1 MTQVQPES
9 SARFAIENLLRPRSV
24 AIVGASATKG
34 SLGACVIENLDAAG
48 YSGTVHLVNPKRD
61 RIGSRPCLPS
71 IDELPEGVDCVA
83 LAIPQRGVLESVKA
97 CARRKVGSII
107 IFAAG
112 FAEAGDAGRTE
123 QDEIRR
129 ITREHG
135 IAVEGPNCLGLIN
148 YVDNVSL
155 TFVSTPPQEPVA
167 GNAVGIV
174 SQSGAIAAVLG
185 VSLRHHGLPLSY
197 SISTGN
203 EAVCG
208 AEDFLDFLVRD
219 PRTRVIAMVLEQVRN
234 PRRFLE
240 IARRAR
246 QAGKS
251 FVLLHPGASAEARA
265 SAATHTGALAGDYDV
280 MRLYVEE
287 AGVVVVDSI
296 EELVDVTDI
305 LFRCPPVSSEGAAVF
320 AESGAFKAFSLDFCK
335 EVGLPLPPL
344 SDTCFA
350 QLKSALPDFITPSN
364 PLDITAQ
371 GLVDPDIYRR
381 CIPPVLQD
389 DRYGSLVLAIILT
402 DRQTSALKSLPIIG
416 ALQQVRPIKPVVFAG
431 LDEGAECDPAY
442 IRELRDLGVPF
453 FPSTERAFRALAR
466 VHANRGRRAR
476 ATRVSEAVSVTVAL
490 PSGVMSEYRSKEILG
505 SIGVP
510 VPEGS
515 LARNI
520 SEAIAIAE
528 RIGFPIALKAQS
540 AGLSHKSDLGGVV
553 LNLQDAHALGSAWE
567 SMASKLSGAL
577 PDLVVDGIL
586 VEKMGQK
593 GVELIVGARRDPDW
607 GQVLLVGLGG
617 ILTDALGD
625 VRLLMPDA
633 TCREAAEEL
642 LRLRGAKLLS
652 GFRGQPAS
660 DIPAAAKVI
669 SLIGAFVRANP
680 QIREL
685 DINPLVVYPEGKGV
699 AALDA
704 LMIVEEPTG
713 S

>member
-1 MTQVQPES
+1 MTQAQSES
-9 SARFAIENLLRPRSV
+9 GVPFAIERLLRPRSV

-34 SLGACVIENLDAAG
+34 ALGASIIENLDAAG
-48 YSGTVHLVNPKRD
+48 YSGMVHLVNPKRD
-61 RIGSRPCLPS
+61 RIGSRACLPS
-71 IDELPEGVDCVA
+71 IDALPEDVDCVA
-83 LAIPQRGVLESVKA
+83 LAIPRAGVLESVQA

-112 FAEAGDAGRTE
+112 FAEAGEAGSQE
-123 QDEIRR
+123 QEEIRR
-129 ITREHG
+129 IVIEHG
-135 IAVEGPNCLGLIN
+135 IAVEGPNCLGMIN
-148 YVDNVSL
+148 YIDSVSL
-155 TFVSTPPQEPVA
+155 TFVSTPQQEPFD

-208 AEDFLDFLVRD
+208 VEDFLDFLVRD
-219 PRTRVIAMVLEQVRN
+219 PRTQVIAMVIEQIRN

-240 IARRAR
+240 IARGAR

-280 MRLYVEE
+280 MRLYVQD

-305 LFRCPPVSSEGAAVF
+305 LFRCPSARGGGAAVF

-335 EVGLPLPPL
+335 EAGLPLRPL
-344 SDTCFA
+344 SEKCFA
-350 QLKSALPDFITPSN
+350 QLRSALPEFITPTN

-389 DRYGSLVLAIILT
+389 ERYGSLMLAIILT
-402 DRQTSALKSLPIIG
+402 DKQTSALKFPPIIS
-416 ALQQVRPIKPVVFAG
+416 ALREVRPTKPVVFAA

-442 IRELRDLGVPF
+442 IRELRGLGIPF

-466 VHANRGRRAR
+466 VHAHADHTNRVAQIP
-476 ATRVSEAVSVTVAL
+476 EAVSGTTPL
-490 PSGVMSEYRSKEILG
+490 PAGVVPEYKSKEILAG
-505 SIGVP
+505 VGVP
-510 VPEGS
+510 VPEGA
-515 LARNI
+515 LAQNI

-528 RIGFPIALKAQS
+528 RIGFPVAIKAQS
-540 AGLSHKSDLGGVV
+540 AALSHKSDLGGVV
-553 LNLQDAHALGSAWE
+553 LSVRDAQTLRTTWE
-567 SMASKLSGAL
+567 SMSSKLSAAL
-577 PDLVVDGIL
+577 PDFVLDGML
-586 VEKMGQK
+586 VEKMSQK

-607 GQVLLVGLGG
+607 GHVLLVGLGG
-617 ILTDALGD
+617 ILTEAISDT
-625 VRLLMPDA
+625 RLLMPDVSCEDA
-633 TCREAAEEL
+633 TEEL
-642 LRLRGAKLLS
+642 LRLKGAKLLY
-652 GFRGQPAS
+652 GFRGLPPL
-660 DIPAAAKVI
+660 DIQAAAKVI
-669 SLIGAFVRANP
+669 SSVGAFVRANP
-680 QIREL
+680 RIREL
-685 DINPLVVYPEGKGV
+685 DINPLIVYPEGKGV

-704 LMIVEEPTG
+704 LMIIDGPPAC
-713 S
+713 